1 MLIEKSIN
9 IFYLRVLSLDCPVC
23 RSRGRR
29 KKKFDHVSG
38 FTVALLFGADDYF
51 KRHNR
56 KLNTPHQ
63 SLKLNSLTQNRFIG

>member
-9 IFYLRVLSLDCPVC
+9 IFYLRVLSLDCTVC
-23 RSRGRR
+23 RSRRKKN

-51 KRHNR
+51 K
-56 KLNTPHQ
+56 
-63 SLKLNSLTQNRFIG
+63 